1 MLQPLFYQIIYSFSQ
16 KLFLLIVRV
25 PIFALRMNNMNISF
39 DNTENAF
46 AYKTDKEL
54 KSAKFLFSTMGLPW
68 FVQVG
73 TRLTPFIMK
82 TGLPVHG
89 IIRKTIFKQFVGG
102 ETLEETAV
110 VGDTLGKY
118 GVQVILDYGVEGKQ
132 GEDSFDHA
140 TEEFLRVINYAALQ
154 DNIPFISIKV
164 TGLARFGLLQKLDEA
179 PRLRS
184 GIHDHE
190 EEIDEWDRV
199 RERMYTICELAAEKN
214 IGVLVDAEESWIQ
227 DPVDRLTIE
236 MMELFN
242 KERVIV
248 FNTIQLYRHDRLHFL
263 KLSHRI
269 AQQQG
274 FMLGV
279 KLVRG
284 AYMEK
289 ERSRAHDKHY
299 PSPIQ
304 PDKASTDRDYNEAI
318 TYCIDHLD
326 RVSVIVA
333 SHNEESNLLAAK
345 LLNDKGLAHNHPHI
359 HFSQLY
365 GMSDNITFNLA
376 KEGFSVSK
384 YLPFGPIRDVIP
396 YLMRRAQ
403 ENSSVSG
410 QTGRELALIKKELQR
425 RKAKEGAAIHSFSP
439 L

>member
-1 MLQPLFYQIIYSFSQ
+1 
-16 KLFLLIVRV
+16 
-25 PIFALRMNNMNISF
+25 MNISF

-46 AYKTDKEL
+46 AYKSDSEL
-54 KSAKFLFSTMGLPW
+54 KSAAFLFKTMEFPW

-73 TRLTPFIMK
+73 TRLTPFVMK

-110 VGDTLGKY
+110 VGSVLGKY
-118 GVQVILDYGVEGKQ
+118 GVQVILDYGVEGKE
-132 GEDSFDHA
+132 GEENYDHA
-140 TEEFLRVINYAALQ
+140 TDEFIRVINYAATQ
-154 DNIPFISIKV
+154 TNIPFISIKV
-164 TGLARFGLLQKLDEA
+164 TGLARFGLLQTLDEA

-190 EEIDEWDRV
+190 AEIAEWDRV
-199 RERMYTICELAAEKN
+199 RERMYIICEAAAEKN
-214 IGVLVDAEESWIQ
+214 IGVLIDAEESWIQ

-236 MMELFN
+236 MMEIFN
-242 KERVIV
+242 KEKVIV
-248 FNTIQLYRHDRLHFL
+248 YNTIQLYRHDRLHFL
-263 KLSHRI
+263 RLSHKI

-274 FMLGV
+274 FKLGM

-289 ERSRAHDKHY
+289 ERERAFEKSY
-299 PSPIQ
+299 ASPIQ
-304 PDKASTDRDYNEAI
+304 PDKTATDRDYNDSV
-318 TYCIDHLD
+318 TYCIQHINDI
-326 RVSVIVA
+326 SVIVA
-333 SHNEESNLLAAK
+333 SHNDESNLLAAN
-345 LLNDKGLAHNHPHI
+345 LMEEKGLPHNHPHV

-376 KEGFSVSK
+376 KEGFNVSK

-403 ENSSVSG
+403 ENSSMSG
-410 QTGRELALIKKELQR
+410 QTGRELSLIRKEIKR
-425 RKAKEGAAIHSFSP
+425 RKQG
-439 L
+439 

>member
-1 MLQPLFYQIIYSFSQ
+1 
-16 KLFLLIVRV
+16 
-25 PIFALRMNNMNISF
+25 MNISF

-54 KSAKFLFSTMGLPW
+54 KGARFLFRTMGFGW
-68 FVQVG
+68 FVQIG

-102 ETLEETAV
+102 ETLEETAA
-110 VGDTLGKY
+110 VGEILGKY

-132 GEDSFDHA
+132 GEDSFDQA
-140 TEEFLRVINYAALQ
+140 TEEFIRVINYAATQ
-154 DNIPFISIKV
+154 TNIPFISIKV
-164 TGLARFGLLQKLDEA
+164 TGLARFGLLQTLDEA

-190 EEIDEWDRV
+190 EETAEWDRV
-199 RERMYTICELAAEKN
+199 RERMYTICEVAAEKN
-214 IGVLVDAEESWIQ
+214 IGVLIDAEESWIQ
-227 DPVDRLTIE
+227 DPVDRLTME
-236 MMELFN
+236 MMEIFN
-242 KERVIV
+242 KEKVIV
-248 FNTIQLYRHDRLHFL
+248 YNTIQLYRHDRLHFL
-263 KLSHRI
+263 DISHQI
-269 AQQQG
+269 ARQQG
-274 FMLGV
+274 FMLGM

-289 ERSRAHDKHY
+289 ERERAY
-299 PSPIQ
+299 NNGYTSPIQ
-304 PDKASTDRDYNEAI
+304 PDKASTDRDYDASVS
-318 TYCIDHLD
+318 YCIENIDQI
-326 RVSVIVA
+326 SVIIA
-333 SHNEESNLLAAK
+333 SHNEGTNLHAAR
-345 LLNDKGLAHNHPHI
+345 LLDEKGLSHNHPHI
-359 HFSQLY
+359 HFSQLF

-376 KEGFSVSK
+376 KEGFNVSK

-410 QTGRELALIKKELQR
+410 QTGRELSLIKKELKR
-425 RKAKEGAAIHSFSP
+425 RKSKESEAIHSFSP

>member
-1 MLQPLFYQIIYSFSQ
+1 ML
-16 KLFLLIVRV
+16 
-25 PIFALRMNNMNISF
+25 AMNISF

-46 AYKTDKEL
+46 AYKSDKEL
-54 KSAKFLFSTMGLPW
+54 KSAKFLFSTMGYPW
-68 FVQVG
+68 FVQLG
-73 TRLTPFIMK
+73 TRITPFIMK

-102 ETLEETAV
+102 ETLEETAS
-110 VGDTLGKY
+110 VGATLGKY
-118 GVQVILDYGVEGKQ
+118 GVQVILDYGVEGKE

-140 TEEFLRVINYAALQ
+140 TEEFIRVINYAATQ
-154 DNIPFISIKV
+154 SNIPFISIKV
-164 TGLARFGLLQKLDEA
+164 TGLARFALLQTLNEA

-190 EEIDEWDRV
+190 AEIDEWDRV
-199 RERMYTICELAAEKN
+199 RERMYAICEIAAEKN
-214 IGVLVDAEESWIQ
+214 VGVLIDAEESWIQ
-227 DPVDRLTIE
+227 DPIDRLTME
-236 MMELFN
+236 MMEIFN
-242 KERVIV
+242 KQKVV
-248 FNTIQLYRHDRLHFL
+248 VYNTIQLYRHDRLHFL
-263 KLSHRI
+263 KLSHQI
-269 AQQQG
+269 AQQKN
-274 FMLGV
+274 FKLGV

-289 ERSRAHDKHY
+289 ERARAKEMGY

-304 PDKASTDRDYNEAI
+304 PDKDASDRDYDLAVL
-318 TYCIDHLD
+318 YCIDHLD
-326 RVSVIVA
+326 QIAVIVA
-333 SHNEESNLLAAK
+333 SHNEASNLLAAELMDQK
-345 LLNDKGLAHNHPHI
+345 NIPHNHSHI

-410 QTGRELALIKKELQR
+410 QTGRELSLIKRELAR
-425 RKAKEGAAIHSFSP
+425 RKSA
-439 L
+439 